1 MTGRS
6 ILPWLLLG
14 YLTWNL
20 RISDAQGEYCHGWLD
35 GHGNY
40 HEGFQCPEDF
50 DTMDAT
56 VCCGSC
62 ALRYC
67 CAAVDARLDQGTCTN
82 DRELDHTEF
91 AAQPIYVPF
100 LMVGSIFVAFVV
112 VGSLVAVYCC
122 TCLRPKQPTPQPI
135 RFSLRSCQ
143 GGETI
148 PMILTSAPP
157 SLRTPSR
164 QSSTAT
170 TSSSSA
176 GAGSSVRRFSS
187 GCLVTATVSSSAT
200 LHPSSHVPQTLL
212 PPPPPPP
219 YTSPAAA
226 MAAGSG
232 CVQHHQHALASSH
245 SLTQLQLHQAPM
257 LSHPSQ
263 GQGFLLPR
271 QYYFPMPPDPYSGAK
286 GFADFGQS

>member
-1 MTGRS
+1 MAGSRS
-6 ILPWLLLG
+6 LFYWLLLVF
-14 YLTWNL
+14 LTWNL
-20 RISDAQGEYCHGWLD
+20 RLSDAQGEYCHGWLD
-35 GHGNY
+35 GYGSY
-40 HEGFQCPEDF
+40 QEGFPCPEDF
-50 DTMDAT
+50 DTKDAT

-67 CAAVDARLDQGTCTN
+67 CAAADARLDQGTCTN
-82 DRELDHTEF
+82 DREAEHTELE
-91 AAQPIYVPF
+91 AQPIYVPF
-100 LMVGSIFVAFVV
+100 LMVGSIFVSFVV

-122 TCLRPKQPTPQPI
+122 TCLRPKQPTAQPV

-176 GAGSSVRRFSS
+176 GGGSSVRRFSTGGAPPGS
-187 GCLVTATVSSSAT
+187 PVTASSS
-200 LHPSSHVPQTLL
+200 SSPDAPQTL
-212 PPPPPPP
+212 PPPP
-219 YTSPAAA
+219 YAAA
-226 MAAGSG
+226 AAAAAGSG
-232 CVQHHQHALASSH
+232 FVRHAPASGH
-245 SLTQLQLHQAPM
+245 SQLQLHQAPM
-257 LSHPSQ
+257 LPHPSQ
-263 GQGFLLPR
+263 GPGFLLPR
-271 QYYFPMPPDPYSGAK
+271 QYYFPLRPEPYPGAK

>member
-1 MTGRS
+1 MVR
-6 ILPWLLLG
+6 LLNCLVLG

-20 RISDAQGEYCHGWLD
+20 RISDARGEYCHGWLD
-35 GHGNY
+35 SSGNY

-50 DTMDAT
+50 DTADAT

-62 ALRYC
+62 SLRYC
-67 CAAVDARLDQGTCTN
+67 CAAPDARLDQGTCTN
-82 DRELDHTEF
+82 DREVENNTQY

-122 TCLRPKQPTPQPI
+122 TCLRPKQPTQQPI
-135 RFSLRSCQ
+135 RFSLRSQ
-143 GGETI
+143 GETI
-148 PMILTSAPP
+148 PMILTTAPP

-176 GAGSSVRRFSS
+176 GGGSSVRRFSLGRGEGLGQCS
-187 GCLVTATVSSSAT
+187 QQQLLMVSSSTAST
-200 LHPSSHVPQTLL
+200 PVPVAPAQPLL

-219 YTSPAAA
+219 YTSQQ
-226 MAAGSG
+226 GLQCSNSL
-232 CVQHHQHALASSH
+232 QHTHAH
-245 SLTQLQLHQAPM
+245 SQLQLHHQT
-257 LSHPSQ
+257 LQSS
-263 GQGFLLPR
+263 GFLLPQ
-271 QYYFPMPPDPYSGAK
+271 QYFFPLPQEQFSTNK
-286 GFADFGQS
+286 GFADFSQS

>member
-1 MTGRS
+1 MGR
-6 ILPWLLLG
+6 LLNCLLLG

-35 GHGNY
+35 SSGNY

-50 DTMDAT
+50 DTTDAN

-62 ALRYC
+62 SLRYC
-67 CAAVDARLDQGTCTN
+67 CAAVDARVDQGSCTN
-82 DRELDHTEF
+82 DREVDNTEF
-91 AAQPIYVPF
+91 AAQPVYVPF
-100 LMVGSIFVAFVV
+100 LMVGSIFVAFVI

-122 TCLRPKQPTPQPI
+122 TCLRPKQPTQQPI

-143 GGETI
+143 GETI

-157 SLRTPSR
+157 SLRAPSR

-176 GAGSSVRRFSS
+176 GGGSSMRRFSIGGQQQQQQH
-187 GCLVTATVSSSAT
+187 GCLVSAT
-200 LHPSSHVPQTLL
+200 ISSPASTPTQTSQTL

-219 YTSPAAA
+219 YSSPPATS
-226 MAAGSG
+226 MSGSI
-232 CVQHHQHALASSH
+232 QHPSSH
-245 SLTQLQLHQAPM
+245 SLQLHQP
-257 LSHPSQ
+257 SHPSQ
-263 GQGFLLPR
+263 SAGFLLPQ
-271 QYYFPMPPDPYSGAK
+271 QYFFPLQPDAFTAAK

>member
-1 MTGRS
+1 MER
-6 ILPWLLLG
+6 LLNCLLLG

-35 GHGNY
+35 TSGNY

-50 DTMDAT
+50 DTADAT
-56 VCCGSC
+56 VCCGTC

-67 CAAVDARLDQGTCTN
+67 CAAADARLDQGSCTN
-82 DRELDHTEF
+82 DREVDDTEF
-91 AAQPIYVPF
+91 AAQPVYVPF

-143 GGETI
+143 GETI
-148 PMILTSAPP
+148 PMILTAAPQ
-157 SLRTPSR
+157 SLRAPSR

-176 GAGSSVRRFSS
+176 GGSSSMRRFSLGGQGPQQQH
-187 GCLVTATVSSSAT
+187 GCLVTAAVSSPASTPISTNSA
-200 LHPSSHVPQTLL
+200 PSASSAVHVPARTAPTAPPSQQSERRLPPASAVLL
-212 PPPPPPP
+212 PP
-219 YTSPAAA
+219 
-226 MAAGSG
+226 AAGRFHG
-232 CVQHHQHALASSH
+232 LQGLRRLWTE
-245 SLTQLQLHQAPM
+245 LT
-257 LSHPSQ
+257 
-263 GQGFLLPR
+263 G
-271 QYYFPMPPDPYSGAK
+271 DPQRKRTRPG
-286 GFADFGQS
+286 